1 MRKALFIVA
10 TIAGVWYLLTYGMD
24 SSAVNVTFVMIPY
37 IILLISM
44 YILRALNWEFTWI
57 ESNTKVFLWSIPI
70 FALYALWC
78 LFVSSFL
85 IIGLILFGVYSA
97 FSGDSSFVSGSANE
111 DVGYDNNE
119 AYMSEMQR
127 RAHNQRMDD
136 EIRRAEAQGHY
147 RKAGSFERQKY

>member
-10 TIAGVWYLLTYGMD
+10 TIAGVWYLLAYGMD

-78 LFVSSFL
+78 FFVSSFL
-85 IIGLILFGVYSA
+85 IIGLILFGVYTA
-97 FSGDSSFVSGSANE
+97 FSGDSSFVSGAANE

-127 RAHNQRMDD
+127 RAHNQQMDD